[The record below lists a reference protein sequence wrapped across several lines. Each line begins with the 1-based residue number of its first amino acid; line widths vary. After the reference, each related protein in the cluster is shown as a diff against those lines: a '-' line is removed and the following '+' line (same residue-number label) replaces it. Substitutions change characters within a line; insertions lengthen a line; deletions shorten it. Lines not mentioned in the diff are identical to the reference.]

1 VETDFQSAWSS
12 TKDRHWIAIF
22 ESNFKE
28 RKKRKKKMKW
38 KEKKKTKKRRK
49 KNEVK
54 RKKENEEKKKKELSV
69 EKLPLAPSLKSK
81 PKTFPE

>member
-1 VETDFQSAWSS
+1 MIFNHRMTFNSFI
-12 TKDRHWIAIF
+12 WISF
-22 ESNFKE
+22 V
-28 RKKRKKKMKW
+28 RKRKIEIKNKIKRN
-38 KEKKKTKKRRK
+38 KE

-54 RKKENEEKKKKELSV
+54 RKGKEWKEKENEEKKKKELSV